1 MTVTWTSHDKY
12 FALVLKNYARIE
24 TLKNE
29 HDEFQSSLKGKKM
42 SDRDVDILASKNDA
56 IGELALVVVV
66 FSALTLEAYINHYG
80 ISRLSR
86 NYFSN
91 YLDKVDMVGKWIVI
105 PKVATGKQLDPGS
118 AAMQDLDWLVT
129 LRNKLVHYKSK
140 KVVVDNNQTSDFL
153 WYEDASRAVQAV
165 RRVTAALK
173 GLDPEAEMDWLE
185 NATSAGSDQGN

>member
-1 MTVTWTSHDKY
+1 MTAEPLTVAWTTHDKY

-24 TLKNE
+24 TLKKE
-29 HDEFQSSLKGKKM
+29 RDEFQSSLKGKTM
-42 SDRDVDILASKNDA
+42 SDRDVDVLASRNDA

-91 YLDKVDMVGKWIVI
+91 YLDKLDMVAKWIVI
-105 PKVATGKQLDPGS
+105 PKVATGKRLDPGS

-140 KVVVDNNQTSDFL
+140 KVALDEIQTSDFL
-153 WYEDASRAVQAV
+153 WYEDAARAVRAV

-173 GLDPEAEMDWLE
+173 RLDPETEMDWLE
-185 NATSAGSDQGN
+185 NE

>member
-1 MTVTWTSHDKY
+1 MTAEPLTVAWTTHDKY

-24 TLKNE
+24 TLKKE
-29 HDEFQSSLKGKKM
+29 RDEFQSSLKGKTM
-42 SDRDVDILASKNDA
+42 SDCDVDVLASRNDA

-91 YLDKVDMVGKWIVI
+91 YLDKLDMVAKWIVI
-105 PKVATGKQLDPGS
+105 PKVATGKRLDPGS

-140 KVVVDNNQTSDFL
+140 KVALDEIQTSDFL
-153 WYEDASRAVQAV
+153 WYEDAARAVRAV

-173 GLDPEAEMDWLE
+173 RLDPETEMDWLE
-185 NATSAGSDQGN
+185 NE